1 MASRMSRTAAK
12 RRSSTILRAANSGS
26 RRKLLV
32 ALRNKIAKD
41 LDEGSVQSRDLASLS
56 KRLVD
61 ITAEIERI
69 DRGESKDNPVA
80 EALDTAEEMFD
91 DGEGED

>member
-1 MASRMSRTAAK
+1 MVSRTVKSASP
-12 RRSSTILRAANSGS
+12 RVSHTILNAANSGD

-41 LDEGSVQSRDLASLS
+41 LDAGSVQSRDLASLS

-69 DRGESKDNPVA
+69 DKGESRDSPVA
-80 EALDTAEEMFD
+80 EALDTDEEMFD
-91 DGEGED
+91 DEGKD